1 MDKTTIPIKLEND
14 VVIARGVGRKMARDL
29 GFGTADQTRL
39 ATAISELTRNVLR
52 YAGEGVC
59 VITEKSDQESVT
71 LDVVVEDHGPGIE
84 NIDEAMTDGFTTGGG
99 LGAGLPGTKR
109 LVHQFNIESQPGF
122 TKVAISLTLPRTL
135 EHACK

>member
-1 MDKTTIPIKLEND
+1 MDETKIPIKAEND
-14 VVIARGVGRKMARDL
+14 VVIARGTGRRMARDL

-59 VITEKSDQESVT
+59 TITEKSNDDSVT
-71 LDVVVEDHGPGIE
+71 INVLVEDHGPGIE
-84 NIDEAMTDGFTTGGG
+84 DIDKAMTDGFTTSGG

-109 LVHQFNIESQPGF
+109 LVHEFNIESRPGA
-122 TKVAISLTLPRTL
+122 TRISIALTRPKTS
-135 EHACK
+135 EHTCT

>member
-1 MDKTTIPIKLEND
+1 MDEITVPIKAEND
-14 VVIARGVGRKMARDL
+14 VVIARGAGRKMAHNL

-59 VITEKSDQESVT
+59 TIREYCEDESVI
-71 LDVVVEDHGPGIE
+71 VKVFVEDHGPGIKD
-84 NIDEAMTDGFTTGGG
+84 IDEAMTDGFTTSGG

-109 LVHQFNIESQPGF
+109 LVHEFNIESRPGI
-122 TKVAISLTLPRTL
+122 TKVSIALTRPKTL
-135 EHACK
+135 EHACT